1 MKSPTEGLTPAQRK
15 VLEFVIAYQAREG
28 APPTV
33 REIAAALGFAS
44 TNTVACHLAQLRR
57 KGHLTQKPKSSRGL
71 RLLHARPRARIPIL
85 GRIAAGQPVWADQDL
100 EGFLDSDLLPPPDDT
115 FVLRVE
121 GDSMTGDGIHPGDY
135 VFVRRQST
143 ADPGQIVVALL
154 DSEATVKRFERAP
167 DGTVR
172 LVPSNPAYAPI
183 EVRPGDAVRFEVL
196 GVAVAVFR
204 RLQKR

>member
-1 MKSPTEGLTPAQRK
+1 
-15 VLEFVIAYQAREG
+15 
-28 APPTV
+28 
-33 REIAAALGFAS
+33 
-44 TNTVACHLAQLRR
+44 
-57 KGHLTQKPKSSRGL
+57 
-71 RLLHARPRARIPIL
+71 
-85 GRIAAGQPVWADQDL
+85 
-100 EGFLDSDLLPPPDDT
+100 
-115 FVLRVE
+115 
-121 GDSMTGDGIHPGDY
+121 MTGDGIHPGDY